1 MLIDSVTSH
10 LPNMSCDSPSLLQ
23 ALLLLLLA
31 AHIVIIYHFYGCQL
45 INRPTVLFYLLTL
58 NGGSLIEN

>member
-23 ALLLLLLA
+23 ALLLLLA
-31 AHIVIIYHFYGCQL
+31 AHIVIIY
-45 INRPTVLFYLLTL
+45 LFMVV
-58 NGGSLIEN
+58 N